1 MRRLTDTG
9 TALSA
14 GGMTVSGIRCAEQ
27 GGQCVLSASI
37 GVGDKTHDV
46 WYKVKGA
53 SLGQHPEAFLAAT
66 LLPAMKLRRPLRV
79 SGAISPRLW
88 NAVPAIQRIF
98 RSWDGECGLIP
109 VDVQRRERVAANA
122 ANGCACFFSGGVDSF
137 FTLLQHRDQ
146 ISTLIFV
153 HGFDIPLPALRLRAK
168 VSETIRAAAAELGK
182 PLIEVE
188 TNLRDFSDLYVS
200 WEHHNGA
207 ALASVA
213 LLLSSQF
220 SHVYAA
226 ATHAFAAP
234 FPWHRDM
241 AFDAWSTERTQI
253 VNDDGHEIPRV
264 AKVAYISRDDVALKF
279 LRVCGENHGDA
290 YNCGVCEKCLRT
302 MVALRIA
309 GALDRCPAFAR
320 PLDLACVSRIVP
332 GHNRYFIEENRD
344 AALRS
349 GTDPA
354 LVAAL
359 QDCLAGG
366 HDGARRPLL
375 RRGLH
380 VARRLMA
387 TGSALVGRL
396 LNGRRP
402 PFE

>member
-1 MRRLTDTG
+1 MHRLMDTG
-9 TALSA
+9 TTLSA
-14 GGMTVSGIRCAEQ
+14 GGITVRAIRCVEQ
-27 GGQCVLSASI
+27 GGQHVVSASI
-37 GVGDKTHDV
+37 GVGDKDHEV
-46 WYKVKGA
+46 WYKLSAA

-66 LLPAMKLRRPLRV
+66 LLPAMKLGRPLRI

-88 NAVPAIQRIF
+88 NAIPSIQRIF

-109 VDVQRRERVAANA
+109 VDADRRARVAATA

-137 FTLLQHRDQ
+137 FTLLQRRDQ

-153 HGFDIPLPALRLRAK
+153 HGFDIPLAALRLRAK
-168 VSETIRAAAAELGK
+168 VSEAIRAAAADLGK

-200 WEHHNGA
+200 WEHYNGA

-213 LLLSSQF
+213 FLLSSQF

-234 FPWHRDM
+234 FPWHHDM

-264 AKVAYISRDDVALKF
+264 AKVACISRDDVALKS
-279 LRVCGENHGDA
+279 LRVCGENREDA

-320 PLDLACVSRIVP
+320 PLDLARVSRITP
-332 GHNRYFIEENRD
+332 GPNRYFIEENRD

-349 GTDPA
+349 GTDPV

-366 HDGARRPLL
+366 HDRARAPLL
-375 RRGLH
+375 GRGSH
-380 VARRLMA
+380 RARRLME
-387 TGSALVGRL
+387 TGRDLVGRL
-396 LNGRRP
+396 LKGNRP
-402 PFE
+402 PVG